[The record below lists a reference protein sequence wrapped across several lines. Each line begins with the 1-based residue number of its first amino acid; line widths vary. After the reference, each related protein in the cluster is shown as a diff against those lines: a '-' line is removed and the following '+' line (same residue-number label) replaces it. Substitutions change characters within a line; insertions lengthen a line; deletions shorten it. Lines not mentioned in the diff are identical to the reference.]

1 MKWLPMLAIAA
12 LLIPAPSVA
21 PILILDRAAAQSQSA
36 PQRTERRSFFKMLF
50 GRRAAPRQKQQ
61 EQTRR
66 KSSTTKRAAIPE
78 SPAAEIQPKDESALR
93 ILVVG
98 DFVASALA
106 RGLEQRFAEETRV
119 SIVNKANG
127 NSGLVRDDYY
137 NWGAVLPGLL
147 NDQQPDVVVVA
158 IGSNDRQQIKQD
170 GKRHAPLSSGWEAAY
185 EGRIEGIAD
194 TLKVFGR
201 PFFWVGA
208 PPMRGRSASRD
219 MAYFN
224 GLYKPR
230 IVETGGYFI
239 DIWNGFTNEDGRFV
253 SSGPDVEGNLRALR
267 NKDGINF
274 SRAGRLKLAFYV
286 EREMKR
292 QIGFTTGAKSVL
304 LLSSPTSQIEIGPD
318 GEKRLVG
325 PVVSLVGPRPG
336 ARDALVGDRE
346 GEDGS
351 LPLVPGRADDYRWPP
366 VRDSQAEVTPSPAS
380 LPGGT

>member
-1 MKWLPMLAIAA
+1 
-12 LLIPAPSVA
+12 
-21 PILILDRAAAQSQSA
+21 
-36 PQRTERRSFFKMLF
+36 
-50 GRRAAPRQKQQ
+50 
-61 EQTRR
+61 
-66 KSSTTKRAAIPE
+66 
-78 SPAAEIQPKDESALR
+78 
-93 ILVVG
+93 
-98 DFVASALA
+98 
-106 RGLEQRFAEETRV
+106 
-119 SIVNKANG
+119 
-127 NSGLVRDDYY
+127 
-137 NWGAVLPGLL
+137 
-147 NDQQPDVVVVA
+147 VVVVA

-346 GEDGS
+346 GEDGASAPVPEQPDDRSPHYLLVIEGAS